1 MKATLQLDP
10 NVDIVGNRLPNV
22 FIKHRPAGERIHTEQ
37 IGRLARGL
45 DQNSA
50 LVIFP
55 EGGNWP
61 PDDGAAGYCGWST
74 WDIRIW
80 PNGPGKCPTCS
91 RRAPVARAPPS
102 RPARRRRDLRR
113 ARRPGHHHHPRRR
126 LGKLPIN
133 QVIRASW

>member
-1 MKATLQLDP
+1 MLAHQLLSIYQRCPRVVMKATLQLDP

-22 FIKHRPAGERIHTEQ
+22 FIKHRPAGERIHTEE

-61 PDDGAAGYCGWST
+61 PGDGAADTAAGAPGTSGSGRT
-74 WDIRIW
+74 
-80 PNGPGKCPTCS
+80 GPGNAQP
-91 RRAPVARAPPS
+91 AAMVVDADVDGPVAWLATGCRWPDACK
-102 RPARRRRDLRR
+102 A
-113 ARRPGHHHHPRRR
+113 
-126 LGKLPIN
+126 
-133 QVIRASW
+133 AS